1 MIIAG
6 RHKPTFVVWC
16 NGRFYR
22 RPGINGDLMLD
33 ARFPHESVFGFMV
46 PLGEPFYRVYV
57 DGVMVF
63 LGDQIRVERGRRY
76 PDVTHYYLSDSDAVT
91 RDTA

>member
-1 MIIAG
+1 
-6 RHKPTFVVWC
+6 
-16 NGRFYR
+16 
-22 RPGINGDLMLD
+22 
-33 ARFPHESVFGFMV
+33 MV